1 MASCIAA
8 CTMARSRIDVGP
20 GRTGTAV
27 CVVIAFQSATTSAW
41 AGTAQIKH
49 TKTITPA
56 SLLRRII
63 GLLSS
68 LDPAERRREN
78 LFYRFRCFFAQL
90 RIERMLHKTA
100 KGW

>member
-20 GRTGTAV
+20 GRTSTAV

-41 AGTAQIKH
+41 AGAAQIKH

-78 LFYRFRCFFAQL
+78 LFLLGSGVSFLNCELNECYIRQR
-90 RIERMLHKTA
+90 RV
-100 KGW
+100 